1 MSQHTTIIDHIMVY
15 AHVPTLIIRPR
26 TFLCRRVDPILQQ
39 HAMPVTVFDD
49 KLRQLAADML
59 ETMYEERGI
68 GLAANQV
75 AVLKQIVVVDVMA
88 GDEDHGQREPQVLVN
103 PKIVAASGET
113 AIEEGCLSV
122 PEFRAEVPRAEK
134 ITVEYQDLEGQP
146 QTLEAD
152 GLLAIC
158 LQHEFDHLRGRLFID
173 YLPPLKQRMV
183 KTRLAKLARMPA

>member
-1 MSQHTTIIDHIMVY
+1 MALLQVHEF
-15 AHVPTLIIRPR
+15 P
-26 TFLCRRVDPILQQ
+26 DPILQQ

-49 KLRQLAADML
+49 KLRQLAGDML

-134 ITVEYQDLEGQP
+134 IKVEYQDLEGQP

-183 KTRLAKLARMPA
+183 KKRLAKLARMPA

>member
-1 MSQHTTIIDHIMVY
+1 MALLQVY
-15 AHVPTLIIRPR
+15 EFP
-26 TFLCRRVDPILQQ
+26 DPILQQ

-49 KLRQLAADML
+49 KLCQLAADML

-134 ITVEYQDLEGQP
+134 IKVEYQDLEGQP

-152 GLLAIC
+152 GLLAIR

-183 KTRLAKLARMPA
+183 KKRLAKLARMPA

>member
-1 MSQHTTIIDHIMVY
+1 
-15 AHVPTLIIRPR
+15 
-26 TFLCRRVDPILQQ
+26 
-39 HAMPVTVFDD
+39 
-49 KLRQLAADML
+49 ML

-103 PKIVAASGET
+103 PKIVAAGGET

-134 ITVEYQDLEGQP
+134 IKVEYQDLEGQP

-152 GLLAIC
+152 GLFAIC
-158 LQHEFDHLRGRLFID
+158 LQHEFYHLRGRLFID
-173 YLPPLKQRMV
+173 YLPPLKQPMV
-183 KTRLAKLARMPA
+183 KKRLAKLARMPA

>member
-1 MSQHTTIIDHIMVY
+1 MALLQVY
-15 AHVPTLIIRPR
+15 EFP
-26 TFLCRRVDPILQQ
+26 
-39 HAMPVTVFDD
+39 
-49 KLRQLAADML
+49 DML

-134 ITVEYQDLEGQP
+134 INVEYQDLEGQS

-183 KTRLAKLARMPA
+183 KKRLAKLARIPA

>member
-1 MSQHTTIIDHIMVY
+1 MALLQVHEF
-15 AHVPTLIIRPR
+15 P
-26 TFLCRRVDPILQQ
+26 DPILQQ

-122 PEFRAEVPRAEK
+122 PEFRAEVSRAEK

-183 KTRLAKLARMPA
+183 KKRLAKLARMPA

>member
-1 MSQHTTIIDHIMVY
+1 MALLQVHEF
-15 AHVPTLIIRPR
+15 P
-26 TFLCRRVDPILQQ
+26 DPILQQ

-134 ITVEYQDLEGQP
+134 IKVEYQDLEGQP
-146 QTLEAD
+146 QILEAD

-183 KTRLAKLARMPA
+183 KKRLAKLARMPA

>member
-1 MSQHTTIIDHIMVY
+1 MALLQVHEF
-15 AHVPTLIIRPR
+15 P
-26 TFLCRRVDPILQQ
+26 DPILQQ

-134 ITVEYQDLEGQP
+134 IKVEYQDLEGQP
-146 QTLEAD
+146 QKLEAD

-183 KTRLAKLARMPA
+183 KKRLAKLARMPA

>member
-1 MSQHTTIIDHIMVY
+1 MALLQVHEF
-15 AHVPTLIIRPR
+15 P
-26 TFLCRRVDPILQQ
+26 DPILQQ
-39 HAMPVTVFDD
+39 HAMPVTIFDD
-49 KLRQLAADML
+49 KLCQLAADML

-134 ITVEYQDLEGQP
+134 IKVEYQDLEGRL

-183 KTRLAKLARMPA
+183 KKRLAKLARMPA

>member
-1 MSQHTTIIDHIMVY
+1 MALLQVHEF
-15 AHVPTLIIRPR
+15 P
-26 TFLCRRVDPILQQ
+26 DPILQQ
-39 HAMPVTVFDD
+39 HAMPVTAFDD

-88 GDEDHGQREPQVLVN
+88 GDADHGQREPQVLVN

-134 ITVEYQDLEGQP
+134 IKVEYQDLEGQP

-183 KTRLAKLARMPA
+183 KKRLAKLARMPA

>member
-1 MSQHTTIIDHIMVY
+1 MALLQVHEF
-15 AHVPTLIIRPR
+15 P
-26 TFLCRRVDPILQQ
+26 DPILQQ
-39 HAMPVTVFDD
+39 HAMLVTVFDD
-49 KLRQLAADML
+49 KLRRLAADML

-134 ITVEYQDLEGQP
+134 IKVEYQDLEGQP
-146 QTLEAD
+146 QTLEAE

-183 KTRLAKLARMPA
+183 KKRLAKLARMPA

>member
-1 MSQHTTIIDHIMVY
+1 MALLQVHEF
-15 AHVPTLIIRPR
+15 P
-26 TFLCRRVDPILQQ
+26 DPILQQ

-122 PEFRAEVPRAEK
+122 PEFRAEVPRAEE

-183 KTRLAKLARMPA
+183 KKRLAKLARMPA

>member
-1 MSQHTTIIDHIMVY
+1 MALLQVHEF
-15 AHVPTLIIRPR
+15 P
-26 TFLCRRVDPILQQ
+26 DPILQQ
-39 HAMPVTVFDD
+39 HAMPVTIFDD

-134 ITVEYQDLEGQP
+134 IKVEYQDLEGQP

-183 KTRLAKLARMPA
+183 KKRLAKLARTPA

>member
-1 MSQHTTIIDHIMVY
+1 MALLQVHEF
-15 AHVPTLIIRPR
+15 P
-26 TFLCRRVDPILQQ
+26 DPILQQ

-88 GDEDHGQREPQVLVN
+88 GDENHGQREPQVLVN

-122 PEFRAEVPRAEK
+122 PEFRAEVTRAEK

-183 KTRLAKLARMPA
+183 KKRLAKLARMPA

>member
-1 MSQHTTIIDHIMVY
+1 MALLQVHEF
-15 AHVPTLIIRPR
+15 P
-26 TFLCRRVDPILQQ
+26 DPILQQ

-134 ITVEYQDLEGQP
+134 IKVEYQDLEGQP

-183 KTRLAKLARMPA
+183 KKRLAKLARTPA

>member
-1 MSQHTTIIDHIMVY
+1 MALLQVHEF
-15 AHVPTLIIRPR
+15 P
-26 TFLCRRVDPILQQ
+26 DPILQQ

-134 ITVEYQDLEGQP
+134 IKVEYQDLEEQP

-158 LQHEFDHLRGRLFID
+158 LQHEFDHLHGRLFID

-183 KTRLAKLARMPA
+183 KKRLAKLARMPA

>member
-1 MSQHTTIIDHIMVY
+1 MALLQVHEF
-15 AHVPTLIIRPR
+15 P
-26 TFLCRRVDPILQQ
+26 DPILQQ
-39 HAMPVTVFDD
+39 HAMPVTIFDD

-88 GDEDHGQREPQVLVN
+88 GDADHGQREPQVLVN

-134 ITVEYQDLEGQP
+134 IKVEYQDLEGQP

-173 YLPPLKQRMV
+173 YLPPLKQRIV
-183 KTRLAKLARMPA
+183 KKRLAKLARMPA

>member
-1 MSQHTTIIDHIMVY
+1 MALLQVY
-15 AHVPTLIIRPR
+15 EFP
-26 TFLCRRVDPILQQ
+26 DPILQQ

-134 ITVEYQDLEGQP
+134 IKVEYQDLEGQP

-183 KTRLAKLARMPA
+183 KKRLAKLARMPA

>member
-1 MSQHTTIIDHIMVY
+1 MALLQVHEF
-15 AHVPTLIIRPR
+15 P
-26 TFLCRRVDPILQQ
+26 DPILQQ

-122 PEFRAEVPRAEK
+122 PEFRAEVARAEK

-183 KTRLAKLARMPA
+183 KKRLAKLARMPA

>member
-1 MSQHTTIIDHIMVY
+1 MALLQVHEF
-15 AHVPTLIIRPR
+15 P
-26 TFLCRRVDPILQQ
+26 DPILQQ

-134 ITVEYQDLEGQP
+134 IKVEYQDLEGQP

-152 GLLAIC
+152 GLLSIC

-183 KTRLAKLARMPA
+183 KKRLAKLARMPA

>member
-1 MSQHTTIIDHIMVY
+1 MALLQVHEF
-15 AHVPTLIIRPR
+15 P
-26 TFLCRRVDPILQQ
+26 DPILQQ

-113 AIEEGCLSV
+113 AIEEGCLIV

-183 KTRLAKLARMPA
+183 KKRLAKLARMPA

>member
-1 MSQHTTIIDHIMVY
+1 
-15 AHVPTLIIRPR
+15 
-26 TFLCRRVDPILQQ
+26 
-39 HAMPVTVFDD
+39 MPVTIFDD
-49 KLRQLAADML
+49 KLRQLAVDML

-103 PKIVAASGET
+103 PKIVTASGET

-122 PEFRAEVPRAEK
+122 PELRAEVPRAEK
-134 ITVEYQDLEGQP
+134 ITVEYQDLEGQL

-183 KTRLAKLARMPA
+183 KKRLAKLARMPA

>member
-1 MSQHTTIIDHIMVY
+1 MALLQVHEF
-15 AHVPTLIIRPR
+15 P
-26 TFLCRRVDPILQQ
+26 DPILQQ
-39 HAMPVTVFDD
+39 HAMPVTIFDD

-134 ITVEYQDLEGQP
+134 IKVEYQDLEGQP

-183 KTRLAKLARMPA
+183 KKRLAKLARMPA

>member
-1 MSQHTTIIDHIMVY
+1 MALLQVHEF
-15 AHVPTLIIRPR
+15 P
-26 TFLCRRVDPILQQ
+26 DPILQQ

-134 ITVEYQDLEGQP
+134 IKLNTKIWRGNRRHWK
-146 QTLEAD
+146 QT
-152 GLLAIC
+152 
-158 LQHEFDHLRGRLFID
+158 D
-173 YLPPLKQRMV
+173 YWLSVYNTSLIIYV
-183 KTRLAKLARMPA
+183 DVCSLIISHHSNNEW

>member
-1 MSQHTTIIDHIMVY
+1 MALLQVHEF
-15 AHVPTLIIRPR
+15 P
-26 TFLCRRVDPILQQ
+26 DPILQQ

-134 ITVEYQDLEGQP
+134 IKVEYQDLEGQP

-158 LQHEFDHLRGRLFID
+158 LQHEFDHLCGRLFID

-183 KTRLAKLARMPA
+183 KKRLAKLARMPA

>member
-1 MSQHTTIIDHIMVY
+1 MALLQVHEF
-15 AHVPTLIIRPR
+15 P
-26 TFLCRRVDPILQQ
+26 DPILQQ

-88 GDEDHGQREPQVLVN
+88 GDEAHGQRAPQVLVN

-134 ITVEYQDLEGQP
+134 IKVEYQDLEGQP

-183 KTRLAKLARMPA
+183 KKRLAKLARMPA

>member
-1 MSQHTTIIDHIMVY
+1 MALLQVHEF
-15 AHVPTLIIRPR
+15 P
-26 TFLCRRVDPILQQ
+26 DPILQQ

-88 GDEDHGQREPQVLVN
+88 GDADHGQREPQVLVN

-134 ITVEYQDLEGQP
+134 IKVEYQDLEGQP
-146 QTLEAD
+146 QILEAD

-183 KTRLAKLARMPA
+183 KKRLAKLARMPA

>member
-1 MSQHTTIIDHIMVY
+1 MALLQVHEF
-15 AHVPTLIIRPR
+15 P
-26 TFLCRRVDPILQQ
+26 DPILQQ

-49 KLRQLAADML
+49 KLCQLAADML

-134 ITVEYQDLEGQP
+134 IKVEYQDLEGQP

-183 KTRLAKLARMPA
+183 KKRLAKLARTPA

>member
-1 MSQHTTIIDHIMVY
+1 
-15 AHVPTLIIRPR
+15 
-26 TFLCRRVDPILQQ
+26 
-39 HAMPVTVFDD
+39 
-49 KLRQLAADML
+49 
-59 ETMYEERGI
+59 
-68 GLAANQV
+68 
-75 AVLKQIVVVDVMA
+75 MA
-88 GDEDHGQREPQVLVN
+88 GDEDHSQREPQVLVN

-183 KTRLAKLARMPA
+183 KKRLAKLARMPA

>member
-1 MSQHTTIIDHIMVY
+1 MALLQVHEF
-15 AHVPTLIIRPR
+15 P
-26 TFLCRRVDPILQQ
+26 DPILQQ

-88 GDEDHGQREPQVLVN
+88 GDEDHGQREHQVLVN

-134 ITVEYQDLEGQP
+134 IKVEYQDLEGQP

-183 KTRLAKLARMPA
+183 KKRLAKLARMPA

>member
-1 MSQHTTIIDHIMVY
+1 MALLQVHEF
-15 AHVPTLIIRPR
+15 P
-26 TFLCRRVDPILQQ
+26 DPILQQ
-39 HAMPVTVFDD
+39 HAMPVTAFDD

-88 GDEDHGQREPQVLVN
+88 GDADHGQREPQVLVN

-134 ITVEYQDLEGQP
+134 IKVEYQDLEGQP

-152 GLLAIC
+152 GLLSIC

-183 KTRLAKLARMPA
+183 KKRLAKLARMPA

>member
-1 MSQHTTIIDHIMVY
+1 MALLQVHEF
-15 AHVPTLIIRPR
+15 P
-26 TFLCRRVDPILQQ
+26 DPILQQ

-49 KLRQLAADML
+49 KMRQLAADML

-103 PKIVAASGET
+103 PKIVAARGET

-134 ITVEYQDLEGQP
+134 IKVEYQDLEGRL

-183 KTRLAKLARMPA
+183 KKRLAKLARMPA

>member
-1 MSQHTTIIDHIMVY
+1 M
-15 AHVPTLIIRPR
+15 TLLQVHEFP
-26 TFLCRRVDPILQQ
+26 DPILQQ

-88 GDEDHGQREPQVLVN
+88 GDADHGQREPQVLVN

-134 ITVEYQDLEGQP
+134 IKVEYQDLEGQP

-183 KTRLAKLARMPA
+183 KKRLAKLARMPA

>member
-1 MSQHTTIIDHIMVY
+1 
-15 AHVPTLIIRPR
+15 
-26 TFLCRRVDPILQQ
+26 
-39 HAMPVTVFDD
+39 
-49 KLRQLAADML
+49 
-59 ETMYEERGI
+59 MYEERGI

-134 ITVEYQDLEGQP
+134 ITVEYQDLGGNRRHWK
-146 QTLEAD
+146 QT
-152 GLLAIC
+152 
-158 LQHEFDHLRGRLFID
+158 D
-173 YLPPLKQRMV
+173 YWLSAYSTSSIIYVDACSLIISHHSNNEW
-183 KTRLAKLARMPA
+183 

>member
-1 MSQHTTIIDHIMVY
+1 MALLQVY
-15 AHVPTLIIRPR
+15 EFP
-26 TFLCRRVDPILQQ
+26 DPILQQ
-39 HAMPVTVFDD
+39 QAAPVVVFDEA
-49 KLRQLAADML
+49 LRQLAADML
-59 ETMYEERGI
+59 ETMYEENGI

-75 AVLKQIVVVDVMA
+75 AVLKQLVVVDVQA
-88 GDEDHGQREPQVLVN
+88 GSEDVDLREPRVLVN

-122 PEFRAEVPRAEK
+122 PEFRAEVPRAEQ
-134 ITVEYQDLEGQP
+134 ITVHYQDLEGNP

-158 LQHEFDHLRGRLFID
+158 LQHELDHLRGRLFID

-183 KTRLAKLARMPA
+183 KKRLAKLARLSA

>member
-1 MSQHTTIIDHIMVY
+1 MALLQVHEF
-15 AHVPTLIIRPR
+15 P
-26 TFLCRRVDPILQQ
+26 DPILQQ
-39 HAMPVTVFDD
+39 YAMPVTVFDD

-134 ITVEYQDLEGQP
+134 ITVEYQDLEGRL

-183 KTRLAKLARMPA
+183 KKRLAKLARMPA

>member
-1 MSQHTTIIDHIMVY
+1 MLMALLQVHEF
-15 AHVPTLIIRPR
+15 P
-26 TFLCRRVDPILQQ
+26 DPILQQ

-75 AVLKQIVVVDVMA
+75 AVLKQIVVVDMMA

-134 ITVEYQDLEGQP
+134 IKVEYQDLEGQP

-183 KTRLAKLARMPA
+183 KKRLAKLARMPA